1 MFNILSVHIHS
12 IKWLSCVFFKEHKK
26 KMTQRSFDYE
36 KQLDCILKSSF
47 FTNLLLWMKLL
58 IDVGTMPLINYQFW

>member
-1 MFNILSVHIHS
+1 MI
-12 IKWLSCVFFKEHKK
+12 
-26 KMTQRSFDYE
+26 QRSFDYE

-47 FTNLLLWMKLL
+47 FTNLLMWMKLL